1 MAQYAGLTR
10 HPSLPAVNTHHST
23 AETAVDMAIKASPP
37 AGVSIATLAGI
48 QVSEILM
55 WATLIYT
62 LLMIGHKL
70 LSIWREFR
78 VTDRCSD
85 CESKDV

>member
-1 MAQYAGLTR
+1 MT
-10 HPSLPAVNTHHST
+10 THQST
-23 AETAVDMAIKASPP
+23 AESIADMAIKASPP
-37 AGVSIATLAGI
+37 ASVSIATLAGY

-70 LSIWREFR
+70 MAIWRDLR
-78 VTDRCSD
+78 RAPRC
-85 CESKDV
+85 ETGEP